1 VNLSFSQRR
10 RHNVPMARILLGITG
25 GIAAYKACELVRLF
39 VRAGHEVLPLPTPGV
54 ERFVAPDTFYA
65 LARISPPG
73 DPYPHLERADAL
85 VIAPLTANT
94 LAKLAH
100 GLADNILTEAALAH
114 RGPLVLAP
122 AMNTRMWT
130 HPATQANVDVLRS
143 RGAIVVGPDEGELA
157 EGEVG
162 AGRMAEPS
170 EIAQVVAE
178 ALESATRPHGVTS
191 ALAGKHVLVTAG
203 GTREPLDAVRFLGN
217 RSSGRMGV
225 ALAAEAHRRGAGVTL
240 LAANLAVAA
249 PPGVELVETPTAAD
263 VARETSARADT
274 ADVVV
279 MAAAVAD
286 YRPTEAPSGK
296 RPKDAEPWT
305 VVLEPTTDVL
315 ARLGARE
322 RNGQLLV
329 GFGAEAGPA
338 GLDRKRAM
346 LDSKNL
352 DLVVYNDVSRPG
364 IGFDADENAVT
375 LVTRAGEREVPRAPK
390 PQIAAA
396 ILDEIERLLDVGA
409 PDGSA

>member
-1 VNLSFSQRR
+1 
-10 RHNVPMARILLGITG
+10 MARILLGITG

-54 ERFVAPDTFYA
+54 ERFVAPETFYA
-65 LARISPPG
+65 LARTSPPA

-143 RGAIVVGPDEGELA
+143 RGAIVVGPEEGELA

-178 ALESATRPHGVTS
+178 ALESASRPDGVNS

-225 ALAAEAHRRGAGVTL
+225 ALAAEACRRGADVTL
-240 LAANLAVAA
+240 LAANLAVSA

-263 VARETSARADT
+263 VERETNARADA

-286 YRPTEAPSGK
+286 YRP
-296 RPKDAEPWT
+296 
-305 VVLEPTTDVL
+305 
-315 ARLGARE
+315 
-322 RNGQLLV
+322 
-329 GFGAEAGPA
+329 AEAAERQAAEGCGA
-338 GLDRKRAM
+338 VDGRARADGRRARRTRRARAERTAARGLRGGGRRRP
-346 LDSKNL
+346 
-352 DLVVYNDVSRPG
+352 VSS
-364 IGFDADENAVT
+364 
-375 LVTRAGEREVPRAPK
+375 
-390 PQIAAA
+390 
-396 ILDEIERLLDVGA
+396 
-409 PDGSA
+409 GSGRCSTARTSISSSTTT